1 MVKGKIVETKP
12 MKINQFLV
20 IGRHVPTKENPAP
33 KIWKMRVFARDRVQ
47 AKTKFWYFLRRQHK
61 VKKASG
67 EVISIHEV
75 SYIDSEINEKNQ
87 SSIKN
92 YGIVL
97 RYQSRTALHN
107 MYKEYRDISLNGAI
121 SQLYMEM
128 SGRHRAQ
135 HDAIH
140 IIKTSIV
147 SSTKLL
153 RRKHAI
159 TFSNPGI
166 KFPKAFRNARA
177 PTLQHRSNFAA
188 SRPNLV
194 GI

>member
-1 MVKGKIVETKP
+1 MVKGRTVEMRP
-12 MKINQFLV
+12 MKIKQFLV
-20 IGRHVPTKENPAP
+20 IGRHRPTESNPTP
-33 KIWKMRVFARDRVQ
+33 KVWKMRVFARDTVQ

-67 EVISIHEV
+67 EVIAIHE
-75 SYIDSEINEKNQ
+75 ILEKNK
-87 SSIKN
+87 SNVKN

-97 RYQSRTALHN
+97 RYQSRTGLHN

-140 IIKTSIV
+140 IIKTSVV

-159 TFSNPGI
+159 TFSNPSI
-166 KFPKAFRNARA
+166 KFPKAMRNARA
-177 PTLQHRSNFAA
+177 PTLQARSHFAA
-188 SRPNLV
+188 NRPNLLH
-194 GI
+194 